1 MKRMFD
7 FACENGHKTE
17 RLVDYE
23 TTSFRCECGET
34 ANRTL
39 SAPNFKLEGWSGSF
53 TSEHGKFEKKHLDQL
68 KWEQKHNS
76 QA

>member
-1 MKRMFD
+1 MRKMFD

-23 TTSFRCECGET
+23 TTSLMCECGAT

-39 SAPNFKLEGWSGSF
+39 SAPAFRLEGWSGSF
-53 TSEHGKFEKKHLDQL
+53 PTAYSKFGKSHTDKL
-68 KWEQKHNS
+68 KAERKANS
-76 QA
+76 